1 MIRKAA
7 SAKIGCIKYGLCF
20 ITETFNLQ
28 RTGMSNVHFFILFRT
43 RNSNMIPV
51 FFTSLKKYAGGMTI
65 VFFLVALTVAA
76 ATLFRTPIFASDARI
91 KIKVP
96 ETAENGAGSPAPAQE
111 DANGLTFQTA
121 LDILRGKVL
130 AEQVVATIGIT
141 RLFPDLAQKQ
151 STQRKDDLLAQA
163 LAAFRQQLTVTPIKE
178 PRIIQITFRHSDA
191 AMSARVVETLLR
203 LFGKEAEKFL
213 PSGDAWKN
221 ETIRLAKQQMRQAA
235 ETLPIML
242 QQKNRFLL
250 AAEHQETITAQ
261 YDKINTLLSTELENL
276 HEQQNRLNTLEE
288 QFAAVLKPEN
298 QDDQTEQSEQAEQ
311 VAEQVNNQTDE
322 QTKREQFE
330 EERKDLLRLTIYE
343 QDLMEKYGKG
353 GSGDRLIA
361 NVRLQITSLEDKLAA
376 EAGVPAAA
384 RKELEET
391 AEQLVLAKISSRRQQ
406 EKTDLLQRQTGQ
418 LKNTLDQLAQ
428 QEGSPAELR
437 RQAATAQK
445 RYAALVERL
454 EAEQKSGGVSRVSG
468 GSEQF
473 QVLQQPAVPS
483 EPIKPK
489 KASALL
495 PALFSGLIGSLLY
508 GTIRTLRN

>member
-1 MIRKAA
+1 
-7 SAKIGCIKYGLCF
+7 
-20 ITETFNLQ
+20 
-28 RTGMSNVHFFILFRT
+28 
-43 RNSNMIPV
+43 MIPV

-121 LDILRGKVL
+121 LDILRGKAL

-203 LFGKEAEKFL
+203 LFGKEAEKLL

-235 ETLPIML
+235 ETLPVML

-261 YDKINTLLSTELENL
+261 YDKIKTQLSTEQENL
-276 HEQQNRLNTLEE
+276 HEQLNRLNTLEE

-298 QDDQTEQSEQAEQ
+298 QDDQTEQTEQSEQAEQ
-311 VAEQVNNQTDE
+311 VAEQVNNQADK

-330 EERKDLLRLTIYE
+330 EERKDLLRLKIYE

-406 EKTDLLQRQTGQ
+406 EKTDLLQRQAGK

-437 RQAATAQK
+437 RQAASAQK
-445 RYAALVERL
+445 QYAALVERL
-454 EAEQKSGGVSRVSG
+454 EAEQKSGGVSQVSG